1 MTQHTPRLRLSAV
14 AGLVALIGLSLV
26 WAYLWGPLHP
36 TYERICELYPVL
48 RSVGP
53 VPLIVLV
60 TTGLASAT
68 IGVGSLLTGT
78 IRSVRLANRI
88 RAREVEAPLLLQEA
102 TSGLGIRDG
111 VVCIE
116 SPYPLAFCFGLFRPM
131 VCVSRPMLTHLEPEE
146 FRAVLVHEREHLRA
160 RDPLRLMCMRALARA
175 LFMIPAA
182 DEMYRRYV
190 LRREL
195 KADESCIVVCQ
206 REPLISA
213 LLKLITAHPVATD
226 VVAGFNLL
234 EERIEHIVHPATT
247 SATTIPWSK
256 ASGQVIVLA
265 GLAMAAVGILAG
277 SMQSAVVGCLL

>member
-14 AGLVALIGLSLV
+14 AGLVALLGLSLV

-36 TYERICELYPVL
+36 TYERVCELYPFL

-53 VPLIVLV
+53 VPLIVLL

-68 IGVGSLLTGT
+68 IGVGSLLAGT
-78 IRSVRLANRI
+78 IRSVRLVSRVRANG
-88 RAREVEAPLLLQEA
+88 VEMPPLLWSV
-102 TSGLGIRDG
+102 TSGLGIQNR
-111 VVCIE
+111 VVCLE
-116 SPYPLAFCFGLFRPM
+116 SPYLLAFCFGLFRPM
-131 VCVSRPMLTHLEPEE
+131 VCVSRPMLTHLEPGELQ
-146 FRAVLVHEREHLRA
+146 AVLAHEREHLRA

-175 LFMIPAA
+175 FFMIPAA
-182 DEMYRRYV
+182 GEMYRRYV

-195 KADESCIVVCQ
+195 QADQRRIVACQ
-206 REPLISA
+206 REPLASA

-234 EERIEHIVHPATT
+234 EERIEHVTNPTMA

-256 ASGQVIVLA
+256 ALAQGMVVA
-265 GLAMAAVGILAG
+265 GLALAG
-277 SMQSAVVGCLL
+277 VGVLGGSAQPAVVGCLL